1 MSRAIVNQC
10 LQFAGRNPLWL
21 CAREGGER
29 GRRRGRTNKHPSPK
43 GGSGRNPKVAGVLDV
58 RLIGIED
65 DDAAITAH
73 GVYVAHRHV
82 DGNPILC

>member
-1 MSRAIVNQC
+1 MSSAIVNQR

-21 CAREGGER
+21 CAREGGGR
-29 GRRRGRTNKHPSPK
+29 GRSWRRTNQHPSPK
-43 GGSGRNPKVAGVLDV
+43 GGSGRNPNVAGVLNIL
-58 RLIGIED
+58 LIGIED

-73 GVYVAHRHV
+73 GVYVAHRHL